1 MGKCGENGLTKKRT
15 FTKNISYD
23 WYDWLINNIPEP
35 NNKIVGS
42 VKDQIM
48 SLFKTK
54 DYSKLNNVKNVY
66 LSGKKPNKLKIQT
79 EYEGDNI
86 TKNIRIIFKLNK
98 KNKAIKDI

>member
-23 WYDWLINNIPEP
+23 WLINNIPEP

-42 VKDQIM
+42 VKNQIM

-79 EYEGDNI
+79 EYEGGQYN
-86 TKNIRIIFKLNK
+86 
-98 KNKAIKDI
+98 